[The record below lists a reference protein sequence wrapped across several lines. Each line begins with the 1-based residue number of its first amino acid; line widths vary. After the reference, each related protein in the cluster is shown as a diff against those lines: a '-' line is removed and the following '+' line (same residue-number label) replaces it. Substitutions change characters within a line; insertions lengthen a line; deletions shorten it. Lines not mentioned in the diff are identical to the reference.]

1 MIILDLEFY
10 KWCKREVLQ
19 NWRLQ
24 KQINNKWQASDSR
37 IVAKDYS
44 TINCCWV
51 SIYLCLLNLFI
62 KERIKNKIW
71 KKLLKKNC
79 QNKNRRKK
87 EKAQMKLKLKIKA

>member
-37 IVAKDYS
+37 IVA
-44 TINCCWV
+44 
-51 SIYLCLLNLFI
+51 
-62 KERIKNKIW
+62 
-71 KKLLKKNC
+71 
-79 QNKNRRKK
+79 
-87 EKAQMKLKLKIKA
+87 